1 VFSLKSKYR
10 RWSWLADGFL
20 AFAFATVLVRPL
32 YKAEYLDAWNSIE
45 STFISDAR
53 FLSAHW
59 PHPGWQP
66 NWYLGTR
73 TDYIYPPALRYG
85 TAVLSR
91 IRHTSTA
98 RSYHLYIA
106 LLYGLG
112 IAAVYVL
119 VRTGSRSRWMALWAA
134 AASAAVSPSF
144 LFFKDFRV
152 DYAGVHFMPIR
163 LGVLVRYGEGPHMSA
178 FALLPFALAA
188 AWNGV
193 RRGHPGLLALTGV
206 FGAAVVSN
214 NFYGATALAI
224 FFPIL
229 VWSVWLAE
237 RDSGVFAR
245 AAMAAVIA
253 WGLCAFWF
261 TPSYFRVT
269 LDNMKLVSS
278 PGHAWSAALLA
289 ALIAAYGIVSLRMVR
304 GRPERAWAAFCLGAL
319 AILALNVIGNQ
330 YYDFRVM
337 GEPGRLIPEL
347 DFAIF
352 LAFGVLLA
360 WIADRG
366 KWGTAVAVA
375 LAVACIVPGKD
386 YVRTAW
392 KVIAP
397 PARYEHRVEY
407 VVTDWIHRN
416 LPGQR
421 CLSTGS
427 VRFWYNAWYDL
438 PQLGGSSDQGLLNP
452 NSQFANAAAVLDD
465 DVHASIAWLQA
476 TGVGCVIVH
485 DKTSKE
491 VYHDWPQPDR
501 FEGKLEKVYDNEG
514 NRIYRVARRFEPLAR
529 VVDAARIRAIAP
541 SDSLLD
547 YELVVKY
554 VDAVEHGPDSA
565 ASLERPGTDEM
576 RLHARL
582 QPGQLLLVQE
592 TYDPAWKAY
601 VNGAAV
607 PTARDGMR
615 FLLIDAGPGDRDVV
629 LRFETPLENRVGQAV
644 FLFALAALAWLA
656 WSGRPKRPTNPA

>member
-1 VFSLKSKYR
+1 VSTSKGKSSS
-10 RWSWLADGFL
+10 WSWLADGFL
-20 AFAFATVLVRPL
+20 VFAFATVLVRPL

-106 LLYGLG
+106 LLYGFG
-112 IAAVYVL
+112 ITAVYVF
-119 VRTGSRSRWMALWAA
+119 VRTGSRSRWIALWAA
-134 AASAAVSPSF
+134 AASAMVSPSF

-152 DYAGVHFMPIR
+152 DYAGVQFMPIR

-188 AWNGV
+188 AWNGL
-193 RRGHPGLLALTGV
+193 RRGHPALLALTGV
-206 FGAAVVSN
+206 FAAAVVSN

-229 VWSVWLAE
+229 VWAVWLAE
-237 RDSGVFAR
+237 QDAAIFAR
-245 AAMAAVIA
+245 AAVAAALA

-289 ALIAAYGIVSLRMVR
+289 AVVAAYGIVSYRLVR
-304 GRPERAWAAFCLGAL
+304 GRPERAWTAFCLGAL
-319 AILALNVIGNQ
+319 AIMALNVIGNQ
-330 YYDFRVM
+330 YFDFRVM

-347 DFAIF
+347 DLVIF
-352 LAFGVLLA
+352 LALGVLFA
-360 WIADRG
+360 WIAAHC
-366 KWGTAVAVA
+366 KWGTAVAAA
-375 LAVACIVPGKD
+375 LAVACLVPGKA
-386 YVRTAW
+386 YVQRAW

-397 PARYEHRVEY
+397 PARHEHRVEY
-407 VVTDWIHRN
+407 VITDWIHRN
-416 LPGQR
+416 LPGVR

-438 PQLGGSSDQGLLNP
+438 PQLGGSSEQGLLNP
-452 NSQFANAAAVLDD
+452 NSQFANAEAVLDD
-465 DVHASIAWLQA
+465 DVDAGIAWLQA
-476 TGVGCVIVH
+476 TGVGAVIVH

-491 VYHDWPQPDR
+491 VYHDWPKPDR
-501 FEGKLEKVYDNEG
+501 FEGKLEKIYNNEG
-514 NRIYRVARRFEPLAR
+514 DRIYRVPRRFEQLAR
-529 VVDAARIRAIAP
+529 VVDAAQIRAIAP

-547 YELVVKY
+547 YGLVRKY
-554 VDAVEHGPDSA
+554 VDAVEHGPNSLV
-565 ASLERPGTDEM
+565 SLERRDTDEM
-576 RLHARL
+576 RLDAQL

-607 PTARDGMR
+607 PIARDAMH
-615 FLLIDAGPGDRDVV
+615 FLLIDAGTGDRDVL
-629 LRFETPLENRVGQAV
+629 LRFETPLENRIGQVVFFLAV
-644 FLFALAALAWLA
+644 AAVAWLV
-656 WSGRPKRPTNPA
+656 WPRRVRHSTNPV

>member
-1 VFSLKSKYR
+1 VLPKKGKAR
-10 RWSWLADGFL
+10 AWSWLADGFL

-85 TAVLSR
+85 TAFLSR
-91 IRHTSTA
+91 VRHTSTA

-112 IAAVYVL
+112 IAAVYVFAW
-119 VRTGSRSRWMALWAA
+119 TGTRSRWIALWAA
-134 AASAAVSPSF
+134 AASAMVSPSF
-144 LFFKDFRV
+144 LFFRDFRV

-188 AWNGV
+188 AWNGL
-193 RRGHPGLLALTGV
+193 RRGHPALLALTGV
-206 FGAAVVSN
+206 FSAAVVAN

-237 RDSGVFAR
+237 QDLWVLAR
-245 AAMAAVIA
+245 AAVAALLA

-261 TPSYFRVT
+261 TPSYVRVT
-269 LDNMKLVSS
+269 LENMKLVSA
-278 PGHAWSAALLA
+278 PGHAWSAALMAGLV
-289 ALIAAYGIVSLRMVR
+289 AAYATLSYRLVR
-304 GRPERAWAAFCLGAL
+304 GRPERAWACFSLGAF
-319 AILALNVIGNQ
+319 AIMALNVIGNQ

-347 DFAIF
+347 DFVIF
-352 LAFGVLLA
+352 LAGSLLLA
-360 WIADRG
+360 WIAARG
-366 KWGTAVAVA
+366 RWWTAVAAA
-375 LAVACIVPGKD
+375 LAVAALLPGIS

-397 PARYEHRVEY
+397 PARYDNRVEF
-407 VVTDWIHRN
+407 VVTDWIHRH
-416 LPGQR
+416 LPGVR

-438 PQLGGSSDQGLLNP
+438 PQLGGSSEQGLLNP
-452 NSQFANAAAVLDD
+452 NSQFGNAEAVLDD
-465 DVHASIAWLQA
+465 NIDAGIAWLQA
-476 TGVGCVIVH
+476 TGVGAVIVH

-491 VYHDWPQPDR
+491 VYHDWPNPER
-501 FEGKLEKVYDNEG
+501 FEGKLEKIYNNAGD
-514 NRIYRVARRFEPLAR
+514 RIYRVPRRFEALAR
-529 VVDAARIRAIAP
+529 VVDAAPIRAVAP
-541 SDSLLD
+541 SAEMLD
-547 YELVVKY
+547 YDRVRKY
-554 VDAVEHGPDSA
+554 VDAVERGPDSPVD
-565 ASLERPGTDEM
+565 LQRPGTDEI

-582 QPGQLLLVQE
+582 AAGQLLLVQE

-601 VNGAAV
+601 VNGARV
-607 PTARDGMR
+607 PTSEDGMH
-615 FLLIDAGPGDRDVV
+615 FLLVDAGAGDRDVV
-629 LRFETPLENRVGQAV
+629 LRFETPLENRVGQVVFFLSVIAV
-644 FLFALAALAWLA
+644 AWLV
-656 WSGRPKRPTNPA
+656 WHGRS